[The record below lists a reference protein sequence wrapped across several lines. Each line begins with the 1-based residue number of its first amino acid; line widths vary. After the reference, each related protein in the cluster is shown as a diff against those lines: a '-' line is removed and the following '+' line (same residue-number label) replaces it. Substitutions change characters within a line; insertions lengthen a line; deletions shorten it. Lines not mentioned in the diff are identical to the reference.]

1 MTLIQIFA
9 ATLAVSLISLVVALF
24 TLKGTWLSKAL
35 SSLVALAAGALMGA
49 AFLHLIPEAIE
60 QTNNRPDILIYL
72 LIGFVFFFIL
82 EQFLHWHHQHGTE
95 QKIQP
100 FSYLILFSDG
110 LHNFFDGLAIAASF
124 MISLPAGIIT
134 TLAVA
139 LHEIPQEFGDF
150 AVLVYGGFSR
160 KQALIFNFLSGIMA
174 LIGGIAG
181 YFAFSLM
188 QVAIPYLMLFV
199 SGGFIYIAA
208 ADLIPSIKHEA
219 GLRRTIIPLVAFL
232 AGIVLMLVMKD

>member
-1 MTLIQIFA
+1 MTLIEILV
-9 ATLAVSLISLVVALF
+9 ATIVVSLISLVGVLF
-24 TLKGTWLSKAL
+24 TLREQWLTKAL
-35 SSLVALAAGALMGA
+35 STLVAIAAGALMGA
-49 AFLHLIPEAIE
+49 AFLHLIPEAIA
-60 QTNNRPDILIYL
+60 QTDNRPDIFVYL
-72 LIGFVFFFIL
+72 LLGFVFFFIL

-100 FSYLILFSDG
+100 FSYLILVSDAV
-110 LHNFFDGLAIAASF
+110 HNFFDGLAIAASF

-160 KQALIFNFLSGIMA
+160 KQALIFNFLSGITA
-174 LIGGIAG
+174 VIGGITG
-181 YFAFSLM
+181 YYAFSLM
-188 QVAIPYLMLFV
+188 QASIPYLMLFV

-208 ADLIPSIKHEA
+208 ADLIPSIKHGA
-219 GLRRTIIPLVAFL
+219 GLRQTIITLVAFS
-232 AGIVLMLVMKD
+232 AGIVLMLVMKE

>member
-1 MTLIQIFA
+1 MTLIQILA
-9 ATLAVSLISLVVALF
+9 ATLVVSLISLVGIAF
-24 TLKGTWLSKAL
+24 TLREKWLNRAL
-35 SSLVALAAGALMGA
+35 STLVAIAAGALMGA
-49 AFLHLIPEAIE
+49 AFLHLIPEAIT
-60 QTNNRPDILIYL
+60 QTGNRTDVLIYL

-100 FSYLILFSDG
+100 FSYLILVSDSV
-110 LHNFFDGLAIAASF
+110 HNFFDGLAIAASF

-134 TLAVA
+134 TVAVT

-160 KQALIFNFLSGIMA
+160 KQALLFNFLSGITA
-174 LIGGIAG
+174 LIGGITG

-199 SGGFIYIAA
+199 SGSFIYIAA
-208 ADLIPSIKHEA
+208 ADLIPSIKREA
-219 GLRRTIIPLVAFL
+219 GLRRTIVPLVAFL
-232 AGIVLMLVMKD
+232 AGIVLMLVMKE

>member
-1 MTLIQIFA
+1 MTLFQILA
-9 ATLAVSLISLVVALF
+9 ATLIVSLISLVGVLF
-24 TLKGTWLSKAL
+24 TLKEKWLDKAL
-35 SSLVALAAGALMGA
+35 STLVAVAAGALMGA

-60 QTNNRPDILIYL
+60 QTDNRTDILLYL

-82 EQFLHWHHQHGTE
+82 EQFLHWRHQHGTE

-110 LHNFFDGLAIAASF
+110 VHNFFDGLAIAASF
-124 MISLPAGIIT
+124 MISLPAGIVT
-134 TLAVA
+134 TVAVA

-160 KQALIFNFLSGIMA
+160 KQALLFNSLSGCTA
-174 LIGGIAG
+174 LLGGIVG
-181 YFAFSLM
+181 YYAFSLM
-188 QVAIPYLMLFV
+188 QASIPYLMLFV

-208 ADLIPSIKHEA
+208 ADLIPSIKH
-219 GLRRTIIPLVAFL
+219 GGNLRQTIISLTAFL
-232 AGIVLMLVMKD
+232 GGIVLMLVMKD